1 VTQKFG
7 YLLNMPIRFMP
18 LHDSPQQEGGS
29 DCGVFVC
36 VNMRLLLEKRL
47 LRASAHE
54 KVSMSLGGTR
64 VDASSSRKEMAKII
78 DGFRREGERRR
89 S

>member
-1 VTQKFG
+1 MQ
-7 YLLNMPIRFMP
+7 IRFMP
-18 LHDSPQQEGGS
+18 LNDSPQQEGGS

-36 VNMRLLLEKRL
+36 VNMRQLLEKRL

-54 KVSMSLGGTR
+54 KVSMSLGGQR
-64 VDASSSRKEMAKII
+64 VDASHSRKEMAKII
-78 DGFRREGERRR
+78 EGFRKEGERRR